1 MINFNFFG
9 NTHLTIRHNTFSN
22 QLHIHF
28 CVTNKNIQTL
38 LICPYYD
45 IGESLG
51 KHIKYYIH
59 VLLNASNDQH
69 VLLCHVE
76 YYPII
81 FIGMKL

>member
-1 MINFNFFG
+1 M
-9 NTHLTIRHNTFSN
+9 RHNIFSN
-22 QLHIHF
+22 QLHVHF
-28 CVTNKNIQTL
+28 CVANKNIQTL

-45 IGESLG
+45 ISESLG

-59 VLLNASNDQH
+59 VLLNDQH